1 MYEKLSKNALKCM
14 YISAVVGMLF
24 VLIVAT
30 VLEIL
35 LFIPNDWVI
44 AHILVAFVCGV
55 MLLNTIISPWFR
67 YNRYRYKIDDE
78 CIDIEE
84 GYIFVERNIVPIE
97 RLHKLQVNRGPI
109 DKLCGVAKVNVTT
122 AGGDVTIRF
131 LDEERANVITDGLKK
146 RINEIV
152 AKQKAEA
159 QEENV
164 GEVQDTDVTVE
175 VEENA
180 SNVQNT
186 KDAE

>member
-14 YISAVVGMLF
+14 YIATAVGTLF
-24 VLIVAT
+24 VYSIAV

-35 LFIPNDWVI
+35 LFMPKDWVI
-44 AHILVAFVCGV
+44 AHIIVAMVCG
-55 MLLNTIISPWFR
+55 LLLINAIISPWFR

-109 DKLCGVAKVNVTT
+109 DKMCGVAKVNVTT
-122 AGGDVTIRF
+122 AGGDVAIRF
-131 LDEERANVITDGLKK
+131 LDEERANIITEGLKK

-152 AKQKAEA
+152 AEQKAEA
-159 QEENV
+159 MEE
-164 GEVQDTDVTVE
+164 TVTTA
-175 VEENA
+175 EEIA
-180 SNVQNT
+180 SVT
-186 KDAE
+186 ESTEDAE